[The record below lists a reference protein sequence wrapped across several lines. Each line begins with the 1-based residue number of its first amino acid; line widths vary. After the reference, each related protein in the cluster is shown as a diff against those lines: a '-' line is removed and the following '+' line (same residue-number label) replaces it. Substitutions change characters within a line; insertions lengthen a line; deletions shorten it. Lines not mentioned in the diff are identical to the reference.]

1 MGSALQACFAWHP
14 SRNSGSSHR
23 QRLSPREPSGN
34 ERSTPTASSRFMRVA
49 NVVGGPHN
57 RADRTTAAART
68 TPASA
73 DWSTSGLWRSC
84 GVTQQSLLAIQ
95 TTSGTFEVQVKRL
108 PGGGTSL
115 LGDALG
121 EVSHRDHPHNGVSI
135 HHRQMPEPAEEHL
148 IQCLGHRGVGPDRY
162 RISGHPLGDR

>member
-23 QRLSPREPSGN
+23 QRLSSGERSGN

-57 RADRTTAAART
+57 RADRTTAAARM

-95 TTSGTFEVQVKRL
+95 TTSGTFEVQVKLR
-108 PGGGTSL
+108 PEEGPHSL
-115 LGDALG
+115 AMLLARSRI
-121 EVSHRDHPHNGVSI
+121 ETIPTTASPSI
-135 HHRQMPEPAEEHL
+135 TGRCRNPRKS
-148 IQCLGHRGVGPDRY
+148 I
-162 RISGHPLGDR
+162 